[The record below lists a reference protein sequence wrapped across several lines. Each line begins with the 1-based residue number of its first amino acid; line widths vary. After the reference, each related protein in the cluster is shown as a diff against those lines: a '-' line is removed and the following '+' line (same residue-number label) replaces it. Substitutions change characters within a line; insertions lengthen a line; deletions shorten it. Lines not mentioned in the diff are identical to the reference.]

1 MVKMTS
7 EFDWQ
12 YPLGT
17 CVSAEQVELGSGT
30 LLPQGPSCNSV
41 ATEDKQIIQSKIH
54 NHGSNVDNC
63 NSTSLPKTSSFYVS
77 VSVAHIVGQTR
88 RSSFFASVNAK
99 HVLNTFVK

>member
-30 LLPQGPSCNSV
+30 LLPQGPTCNSV
-41 ATEDKQIIQSKIH
+41 APQ
-54 NHGSNVDNC
+54 
-63 NSTSLPKTSSFYVS
+63 KTN
-77 VSVAHIVGQTR
+77 G
-88 RSSFFASVNAK
+88 
-99 HVLNTFVK
+99 